1 MVENGWS
8 PSVRLFEAAACGV
21 PILTDHWMGLEDF
34 FTPGKEILVA
44 RTTAAAL
51 EYVRD
56 SESGYLQQ
64 IAARARSRVLSHHT
78 AAHRACELER
88 YECEVTGAQTQQIET
103 RGGEFAATAHAGW
116 GA

>member
-1 MVENGWS
+1 
-8 PSVRLFEAAACGV
+8 V
-21 PILTDHWMGLEDF
+21 PILTDQWNGLEDF

-51 EYVRD
+51 EYARD
-56 SESGYLQQ
+56 SEAGFLQQ

-88 YECEVTGAQTQQIET
+88 YMFEVA
-103 RGGEFAATAHAGW
+103 GGEMEQMESRGAEIAATAHVGW

>member
-1 MVENGWS
+1 
-8 PSVRLFEAAACGV
+8 
-21 PILTDHWMGLEDF
+21 MGLEDF
-34 FTPGKEILVA
+34 FVPGKEILVA

-56 SESGYLQQ
+56 CESGYLLQ
-64 IAARARSRVLSHHT
+64 IAARARSKVLSRHT

-88 YECEVTGAQTQQIET
+88 YAGEVAGADMEQIET
-103 RGGEFAATAHAGW
+103 RGAELAATAHVGW